1 MLIFPR
7 SGSTGLLTVEGS
19 TYPDYLPVSKTYNVE
34 TGTVTINIGLPPEK
48 TQKIYCKKITIRI
61 PTGAGS
67 DHLTTNIQAPG
78 IATSGPE
85 PGNNVP
91 GRSWTITKNTANP
104 GYVEITCTPLGFGN
118 SGFAEFTPGG
128 RKVGFAMSQIAIS
141 VIPGDVTITVI
152 EETHTQPTGTYTP
165 RTSFYDV
172 RKYDGILYF
181 HSLRAEP
188 SVVERGQKAT
198 LVWDGSP
205 EAEYTMFTNGVPHP
219 ESNVPS
225 GGLWKS
231 AALDDDTEFTLEA
244 RTLGPGNV
252 PVYRRL
258 TTSVIVKNA
267 NKSLNTLRVSNI
279 AAVTNGG
286 TITAD
291 DHFTM
296 ATNRDLRTNSL
307 KSTTTS
313 GTITAGNH
321 FTVASGN
328 YLRTNILGSTSTNSA
343 ISCVDNF
350 TLDAAKDLRTNSLRS
365 TTTNGTIGVVNKTN
379 FSEAV
384 VCYKDTTVHY
394 PAKFVAGN
402 GIRIDGNITSNYPGV
417 QVDTDVNLSRTA
429 NFNGPINLNGPVGS
443 GAQSGSLAMNTTKSF
458 VAPTSG
464 ILLGHAY
471 SGSRYSGVKVYIW
484 GVSGP
489 RPHTVESSATADQTP
504 NSNYLI
510 QHSGVSALVRKG
522 DNVSIRAEV
531 LPNSANPPSYLNAWW
546 VWYPFGS
553 SGNVLLADS
562 YDTPPDPDVV
572 NPPSEGDEE
581 R

>member
-1 MLIFPR
+1 
-7 SGSTGLLTVEGS
+7 
-19 TYPDYLPVSKTYNVE
+19 
-34 TGTVTINIGLPPEK
+34 
-48 TQKIYCKKITIRI
+48 
-61 PTGAGS
+61 
-67 DHLTTNIQAPG
+67 
-78 IATSGPE
+78 
-85 PGNNVP
+85 
-91 GRSWTITKNTANP
+91 
-104 GYVEITCTPLGFGN
+104 
-118 SGFAEFTPGG
+118 
-128 RKVGFAMSQIAIS
+128 
-141 VIPGDVTITVI
+141 
-152 EETHTQPTGTYTP
+152 
-165 RTSFYDV
+165 
-172 RKYDGILYF
+172 
-181 HSLRAEP
+181 
-188 SVVERGQKAT
+188 
-198 LVWDGSP
+198 
-205 EAEYTMFTNGVPHP
+205 YTMFTNGVPHP

-384 VCYKDTTVHY
+384 VCYKDTTVYY